1 MARARPPPSGGALEA
16 PLSSAVTTATL
27 AGRLRAFVQAS
38 ARWHGVWWILFAST
52 SFAAMGSMIK
62 AAVPDLSTPQ
72 VVFWRCVVVGLVAH
86 LIVRR
91 RGLSLRPGHP
101 RRMAIRCVAGLMAML
116 CFFWS
121 MSQLPLG
128 TATALQYT
136 SPLFTVLLAGPLLG
150 EWAGRRGWA
159 LVALAFAGVVLIL
172 RPAVDVGFGAL
183 AVGLAG
189 GMLAAWVYV
198 VVRQLRETD
207 PPSRIIWWFA
217 VTSALATL
225 PFAISGGLPQ
235 GPRMWALAL
244 GIGLAA
250 TGGQFGMTQAYRVEK
265 ATVVGPLSYATVVLS
280 ALAGVV
286 FFSEQLDVFTGL
298 GIVVFV
304 TAGARLSAGAGR

>member
-1 MARARPPPSGGALEA
+1 VAGSTEDR
-16 PLSSAVTTATL
+16 PLSTTATDTNL
-27 AGRLRAFVQAS
+27 SGRLRTFVQAS

-52 SFAAMGSMIK
+52 SFSAMGAMIK
-62 AAVPDLSTPQ
+62 AAVPELSTAQ
-72 VVFWRCVVVGLVAH
+72 VVFWRCVVVFAVAH

-91 RGLSLRPGHP
+91 NRVSLRPGHLP
-101 RRMAIRCVAGLMAML
+101 RMAVRCGVGLMAML
-116 CFFWS
+116 CFFGS
-121 MSQLPLG
+121 MSHLPLG

-159 LVALAFAGVVLIL
+159 LVGLAFVGVILIL

-183 AVGLAG
+183 GLGLLG
-189 GMLAAWVYV
+189 GILAAWVYV

-217 VTSALATL
+217 LTSAVATA
-225 PFAISGGLPQ
+225 PFALGDGLPQ
-235 GPRMWALAL
+235 GPGMWALAL

-280 ALAGVV
+280 ALAGVL
-286 FFSEQLDVFTGL
+286 FFGDRLDLFTGL